1 MMIRKTRRPLFLI
14 SLALAAAAC
23 LAPGAQAATAAGAAV
38 PTLKVSYRDL
48 DPNSEAGAQLLYHR
62 IRGAA
67 QFVCGEEGR
76 SLDDQLAWHRCVHAA
91 MSEAVRAVHSAQLS
105 AFDAAQAG
113 PGLQTAQLRR

>member
-1 MMIRKTRRPLFLI
+1 MFIRQTLRQLSLTG
-14 SLALAAAAC
+14 LALTAAAC
-23 LAPGAQAATAAGAAV
+23 LAPSAQANGAAASAV

-48 DPNSEAGAQLLYHR
+48 DPNSEAGAQLLYQR

-76 SLDDQLAWHRCVHAA
+76 SLDDQHAWNRCVHAA
-91 MSEAVRAVHSAQLS
+91 MSEAVQTVHSPQLS
-105 AFDAAQAG
+105 ALDSAQG

>member
-1 MMIRKTRRPLFLI
+1 MFTRQTFRQLSLTG
-14 SLALAAAAC
+14 LALTAAAC
-23 LAPGAQAATAAGAAV
+23 LAPSAQANSAAASAV

-48 DPNSEAGAQLLYHR
+48 DPNSEAGAQLLYQR

-76 SLDDQLAWHRCVHAA
+76 SLDEQHAWNRCVHAA
-91 MSEAVRAVHSAQLS
+91 MSEAVQTVHSPQLS
-105 AFDAAQAG
+105 ALDSAQG

>member
-1 MMIRKTRRPLFLI
+1 MFIRQTLRQLSLTG
-14 SLALAAAAC
+14 LALTAAAC
-23 LAPGAQAATAAGAAV
+23 LAPSAQANGAAASV

-48 DPNSEAGAQLLYHR
+48 DPNSEAGAQLLYQR

-76 SLDDQLAWHRCVHAA
+76 SLDEQHAWNRCVHAA
-91 MSEAVRAVHSAQLS
+91 MSEAVQTVHSPQLS
-105 AFDAAQAG
+105 ALDSAQG

>member
-1 MMIRKTRRPLFLI
+1 MMNPNSRRPLYLI
-14 SLALAAAAC
+14 GFALAAAAC
-23 LAPGAQAATAAGAAV
+23 LAPGAQAAATATV

-48 DPNSEAGAQLLYHR
+48 DPNSEAGAQRLYQR

-91 MSEAVRAVHSAQLS
+91 MSEAVRAVHSPQLN

>member
-1 MMIRKTRRPLFLI
+1 MMTRNTRRQLSLTG
-14 SLALAAAAC
+14 LALTAAAC
-23 LAPGAQAATAAGAAV
+23 LAPGARADTAAVTAV

-48 DPNSEAGAQLLYHR
+48 DPNSAAGAQLLYHR

-76 SLDDQLAWHRCVHAA
+76 SLDDQLAWNRCVHTA
-91 MSEAVRAVHSAQLS
+91 MSDAVRTVHSPQLS
-105 AFDAAQAG
+105 ALDAAQSA

>member
-1 MMIRKTRRPLFLI
+1 MMFRNTRRPLYLT

-23 LAPGAQAATAAGAAV
+23 LAPLTQAATPTAAAV
-38 PTLKVSYRDL
+38 PSLKVSYRDL
-48 DPNSEAGAQLLYHR
+48 DPNSEAGAQQLYQR

-91 MSEAVRAVHSAQLS
+91 MSDAVRAVHSPQLS
-105 AFDAAQAG
+105 AFDAAHAG

>member
-1 MMIRKTRRPLFLI
+1 MFI
-14 SLALAAAAC
+14 SQTLRQLSLTGLALAAAAC
-23 LAPGAQAATAAGAAV
+23 LAPSAQANGAPASAV

-48 DPNSEAGAQLLYHR
+48 DPNSEAGARLLYQR

-76 SLDDQLAWHRCVHAA
+76 SLDEQHAWNRCVHAA
-91 MSEAVRAVHSAQLS
+91 MSEAVQTGHSPQLS
-105 AFDAAQAG
+105 ALDSAQG

>member
-1 MMIRKTRRPLFLI
+1 MLIRTTVRQLSLTA
-14 SLALAAAAC
+14 LALAASAC
-23 LAPGAQAATAAGAAV
+23 LAPGAQAEAAAA

-76 SLDDQLAWHRCVHAA
+76 SLDEQLAWKRCVHTA
-91 MSEAVRAVHSAQLS
+91 MSDAVQAVHSPQLS
-105 AFDAAQAG
+105 ALEAAHS
-113 PGLQTAQLRR
+113 PMGLQTAQLRR